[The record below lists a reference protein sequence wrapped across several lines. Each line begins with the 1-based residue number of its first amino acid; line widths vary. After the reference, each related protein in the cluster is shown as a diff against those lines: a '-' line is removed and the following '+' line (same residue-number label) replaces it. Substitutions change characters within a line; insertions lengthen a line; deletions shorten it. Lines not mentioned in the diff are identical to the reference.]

1 MDVNFDFDE
10 QIEKLAKIP
19 RAARLGAVVGILALV
34 ASGYY
39 FMFYVEGKAA
49 LDAYRNQGQDLQRK
63 LTNVRAV
70 ANNLVEFEQ
79 EVADLER
86 ELELALKQLPDK
98 KQFEDLLRDIST
110 AGKKVGVTIKSL
122 QREREVE
129 HDFYAEVPFALE
141 LEGNYHHI
149 AMFFERVSRLARIVN
164 IGSMSME
171 VAGRTADGV
180 LLKVTGMATTFR
192 FLTEQSET
200 ADLGLVDLSGRV

>member
-1 MDVNFDFDE
+1 MDMNFDFDE
-10 QIEKLAKIP
+10 QIEKLAKVP
-19 RAARLGAVVGILALV
+19 KAARLGAVLGILVLV
-34 ASGYY
+34 AVGYY
-39 FMFYVEGKAA
+39 FLLYVDGKGS
-49 LDAYRNQGQDLQRK
+49 LNMYRGRAQELQRK

-70 ANNLVEFEQ
+70 ANNLDDFEQ
-79 EVADLER
+79 EVAGLER
-86 ELELALKQLPDK
+86 ELELALKQLPNK

-122 QREREVE
+122 RRESERE

-171 VAGRTADGV
+171 VAGETADGV
-180 LLKVTGMATTFR
+180 TLKVTGLATTFR
-192 FLTEQSET
+192 FLAEESET
-200 ADLGLVDLSGRV
+200 ADLGLVDFRDRV